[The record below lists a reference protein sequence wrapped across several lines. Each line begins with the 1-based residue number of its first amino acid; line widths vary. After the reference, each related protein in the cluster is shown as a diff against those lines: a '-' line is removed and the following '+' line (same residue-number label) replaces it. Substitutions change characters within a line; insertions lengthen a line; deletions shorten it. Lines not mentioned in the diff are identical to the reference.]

1 MVKMSRLVDRMSSFR
16 PRLLGGA
23 AAAALAVGLATGV
36 PQAGAPLTGRAEFD
50 RGSQLFDDAKY
61 REAVAAL
68 VRAREFDPDL
78 TAPATRIVV
87 RSLLRV
93 GDFGRAEKEASAL
106 ISSTVGAD
114 DLSLHAETLWSTGH
128 FEEANARYTTALTL
142 DSGHPPALH
151 GIARILDARGKTA
164 DALVAVERAIERDPN
179 VAEYHHTRAYL
190 LERLGNY
197 GVAADEL
204 ERYLRFLPEKGFK
217 DQVKLAKA
225 RIKFLRHFEDR
236 TPLFMG
242 DDVRTQVH
250 VIPFREEREKLFVKA
265 RINGRINRDLVLDT
279 GAEMTVLSEEASQRA
294 QVYSVAETLSA
305 GVGDVGLRRLKLAR
319 INKLEIGTLKVEH
332 VPAMIKDPPLKKW
345 PAADID
351 AFSPLAVGLSMRVD
365 YDKKQLIVARTLPK
379 ASGTPAMEAP
389 LWMHRLATVRGRLNG
404 ERPAAFVIDTGG
416 QAISISRTAAVG
428 LEQLGRYRRIPLR
441 VYGSSGWDRDAF
453 LLPGVDLEVDD
464 VRMAQTSLVV
474 LNLRAPSVLLGYEL
488 GGILGHKFLSK
499 YRVSLDID
507 EGLMR
512 LDD

>member
-1 MVKMSRLVDRMSSFR
+1 MSRTS
-16 PRLLGGA
+16 
-23 AAAALAVGLATGV
+23 
-36 PQAGAPLTGRAEFD
+36 
-50 RGSQLFDDAKY
+50 
-61 REAVAAL
+61 
-68 VRAREFDPDL
+68 
-78 TAPATRIVV
+78 
-87 RSLLRV
+87 
-93 GDFGRAEKEASAL
+93 
-106 ISSTVGAD
+106 
-114 DLSLHAETLWSTGH
+114 SLHAETLWSTGH
-128 FEEANARYTTALTL
+128 FEEANGRYTAALTL
-142 DSGHPPALH
+142 DARHSAALH
-151 GIARILDARGKTA
+151 GMARVLDARGKTA
-164 DALVAVERAIERDPN
+164 DALVAVERAIERDPE

-190 LERLGNY
+190 LERLGHY
-197 GVAADEL
+197 DVAADEL
-204 ERYLRFLPEKGFK
+204 ERYLRLLPEKGFK

-225 RIKFLRHFEDR
+225 RMKFLRHFGDR
-236 TPLFMG
+236 TPLSMG

-250 VIPFREEREKLFVKA
+250 VIPFREQREKLFVKA
-265 RINGRINRDLVLDT
+265 RINGRINVELVLDT
-279 GAEMTVLSEEASQRA
+279 GAEMTVLSEDAAQRA

-305 GVGDVGLRRLKLAR
+305 GVGDVGMRRLKLAR
-319 INKLEIGTLKVEH
+319 ISKLEIGTLKIEH
-332 VPAMIKDPPLKKW
+332 VPAMIKDPPLKKF
-345 PAADID
+345 PTADID

-365 YDKKQLIVARTLPK
+365 YEKKQVIVARSLPK
-379 ASGTPAMEAP
+379 AEGTATMEAP

-404 ERPAAFVIDTGG
+404 DRPAAFVIDTGG

-428 LEQLGRYRRIPLR
+428 LEQLGRFRRIPLR

>member
-1 MVKMSRLVDRMSSFR
+1 MSRLVDSLLAHG

-23 AAAALAVGLATGV
+23 VVAAVAVVMATV
-36 PQAGAPLTGRAEFD
+36 APHAGAPLTGKAEFT
-50 RGSQLFDDAKY
+50 RGTELFDDAKY
-61 REAVAAL
+61 REAVHAL
-68 VRAREFDPDL
+68 VRAREYDPDL
-78 TAPATRIVV
+78 KTPATRLVV

-93 GDFGRAEKEASAL
+93 GDFGRAEQEASSLVNA
-106 ISSTVGAD
+106 TVGAE

-128 FEEANARYTTALTL
+128 FEEANAGYTTALTL
-142 DSGHPPALH
+142 DAGYPAALH
-151 GIARILDARGKTA
+151 GIARVLDARGKTA
-164 DALVAVERAIERDPN
+164 DALVAVERAIERDPE

-197 GVAADEL
+197 NVAADEL
-204 ERYLRFLPEKGFK
+204 DRYLRYLPEKGFK
-217 DQVKLAKA
+217 DQIKLAKA
-225 RIKFLRHFEDR
+225 RMKFLRHFGDR
-236 TPLFMG
+236 TPIAMPE
-242 DDVRTQVH
+242 DSRSQVH
-250 VIPFREEREKLFVKA
+250 VIPFREDREKLFVKGK
-265 RINGRINRDLVLDT
+265 INGRLSIDLVLDT
-279 GAEMTVLSEEASQRA
+279 GAEMTVLSEDAAQRA

-319 INKLEIGTLKVEH
+319 INKLEIGTLKIEH
-332 VPAMIKDPPLKKW
+332 VPTMIKDPPLKKW
-345 PAADID
+345 PVADID

-365 YDKKQLIVARTLPK
+365 YETKQLIVARTLPK
-379 ASGTPAMEAP
+379 AEGKAAMEAP

-404 ERPAAFVIDTGG
+404 DRPAAFVIDTGG

-428 LEQLGRYRRIPLR
+428 LEQLGRFRRIPLR

-453 LLPGVDLEVDD
+453 LLPGVDLDVDD
-464 VRMAQTSLVV
+464 VSMKQASLVV

-507 EGLMR
+507 GGMMR

>member
-1 MVKMSRLVDRMSSFR
+1 MSRLVHPLFTLR
-16 PRLLGGA
+16 PRLLAGIA
-23 AAAALAVGLATGV
+23 AASAAVAMATVV
-36 PQAGAPLTGRAEFD
+36 PQAGTPLTAQAEFT
-50 RGSQLFDDAKY
+50 RGTQLFADAKY
-61 REAVAAL
+61 REAVQAL
-68 VRAREFDPDL
+68 VRAREYDPEL
-78 TAPATRIVV
+78 KTQVTRLVV

-93 GDFGRAEKEASAL
+93 GDFGRAEQEASSL
-106 ISSTVGAD
+106 VTSSVGTE

-128 FEEANARYTTALTL
+128 FEEAHARYTTALTL
-142 DSGHPPALH
+142 DARYPAALH
-151 GIARILDARGKTA
+151 GIARVLDARGKTA
-164 DALVAVERAIERDPN
+164 DALVAVERAIEGDPE

-190 LERLGNY
+190 LERLGHY
-197 GVAADEL
+197 DVAADEL
-204 ERYLRFLPEKGFK
+204 ERYLRLLPEKGFK
-217 DQVKLAKA
+217 DQIRLARA
-225 RIKFLRHFEDR
+225 RMKFLRHFGER
-236 TPLFMG
+236 TPLSMG
-242 DDVRTQVH
+242 EDVVTQVH

-265 RINGRINRDLVLDT
+265 RINGRINTDLVLDT
-279 GAEMTVLSEEASQRA
+279 GAEMTVLSEDAAQRA

-319 INKLEIGTLKVEH
+319 INKLEIGTLTIEH
-332 VPAMIKDPPLKKW
+332 VPTMIKDPPLKKF
-345 PAADID
+345 PTADID

-365 YDKKQLIVARTLPK
+365 YEKKQVIVARTLPK
-379 ASGTPAMEAP
+379 AEGTATMEAP

-404 ERPAAFVIDTGG
+404 DRPAAFVIDTGG
-416 QAISISRTAAVG
+416 QAISISRTAAIG
-428 LEQLGRYRRIPLR
+428 LEQLGRFRRIPLK